1 MYSRL
6 VKDGPLYK
14 GKIFKVPCK
23 IIFEEVFEARR
34 FRNEL
39 IDLLYYEVKKVR
51 EAYKGDC

>member
-1 MYSRL
+1 

-14 GKIFKVPCK
+14 GKIFKMPCK
-23 IIFEEVFEARR
+23 KIFEENFEARR

-39 IDLLYYEVKKVR
+39 INLLHYEVRKAK

>member
-1 MYSRL
+1 

-14 GKIFKVPCK
+14 GKIFKMPCK
-23 IIFEEVFEARR
+23 IIFEENFEVRF

-39 IDLLYYEVKKVR
+39 VNLLHYEVNMGK